1 MRGRPSSLD
10 GRAHAV
16 IPACPE
22 SDGAE
27 RFTTKPPRHQG
38 KNNREYGEVREERP
52 ILWEASPDADTAE
65 GREKHISPQ
74 RSQRTR
80 RNTDERGAFVA
91 PSALVGAAWAARRKA
106 SQLLSLMNI
115 LLNSKFKIYNSPR
128 FPPRVPS
135 RLLALRAFGR
145 PLFPVIA
152 TLAKASGSNPALL
165 AFDNGPF

>member
-1 MRGRPSSLD
+1 MQLPRIDAHLSPSHFLTFSLSHFLLHHSNTSD
-10 GRAHAV
+10 GRRWSVVCRANAV

-38 KNNREYGEVREERP
+38 KNNREDGEVREERP

-65 GREKHISPQ
+65 GREKNISPQ

-80 RNTDERGAFVA
+80 RNTDEGGAFLA
-91 PSALVGAAWAARRKA
+91 PSALFGAAWAARRKA

-115 LLNSKFKIYNSPR
+115 LLNSKFKIQN
-128 FPPRVPS
+128 
-135 RLLALRAFGR
+135 L
-145 PLFPVIA
+145 
-152 TLAKASGSNPALL
+152 
-165 AFDNGPF
+165 